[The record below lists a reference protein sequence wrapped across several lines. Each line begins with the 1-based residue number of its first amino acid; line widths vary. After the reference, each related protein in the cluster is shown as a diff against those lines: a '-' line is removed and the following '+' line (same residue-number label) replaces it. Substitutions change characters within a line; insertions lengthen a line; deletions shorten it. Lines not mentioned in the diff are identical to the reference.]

1 MAWRRPES
9 VLVVIYTPA
18 EILLLKRNAD
28 FVFWQSVTGTLEADE
43 LPADAATRELAE
55 ETGITGIE
63 LVDCRH
69 SVNFDISPRWAD
81 RYAPGVTVNKE
92 HVFLCPLAE
101 RVEVSLCPEEHTEYV
116 WLDTRAALER
126 ITSATNRAAVERF
139 VIES

>member
-28 FVFWQSVTGTLEADE
+28 FVFWQSVTG
-43 LPADAATRELAE
+43 AE